1 MLKYILINVLLFA
14 FINSMVAQ
22 NKTTD
27 QRPNIIFILTD
38 DQPYDYL
45 SVTGNKV
52 ITTPNIDRLANEGTL
67 FTNAHI
73 TSPICMPSRVS
84 MLISQFERK
93 HGVNFNSAT
102 ALSEEAWQNSY
113 PMVMR
118 DAGYF
123 TAYIGKNHTPLG
135 KNGYKSMVMENS
147 FDYFYGGHRHLGFYP
162 KDRHKI
168 FRGAKKDTQ
177 IEIVEEAAFDVLDN
191 NDFRIEQ
198 AFKVMEGRPTD
209 QPFLIN
215 LCFNLPH
222 GASTSS
228 MQQRKSDDELY
239 KSFLR
244 DQEIP
249 LPENYIAKKDIKT
262 PKLPADLLRVEDRQN
277 IYDHVDTP
285 EMTKERLIRQY
296 QAMKG
301 IDRLIGHL
309 QEKLKELKLDK
320 NTIIVF
326 SSDHGLL
333 MGQYGLG
340 GKALLY
346 EYCTRVS
353 TIIYDPTIPKKKRV
367 PQTDALVQSI
377 DIAPTLL
384 AKAGIS
390 IPEVYQ
396 GKDLSPLLVN
406 KETEVRPYLFTE
418 NLWST
423 QFGNPRCEAV
433 QDKEWKYIRYYKN
446 ENFSAS
452 KRIQYAKAMG
462 INVNSVLYS
471 MTDKEIP
478 IYRSFVE
485 GPLNG
490 EIPVYEELYHLST
503 DPNEL
508 HNLAGDSF
516 YKEKL
521 QSLRKVWENEIKNAR
536 GEGQPLVE
544 RFTVESSFEFQKNP
558 SALIHD

>member
-1 MLKYILINVLLFA
+1 MNRLLIIFGCLLA
-14 FINSMVAQ
+14 CVSTSNAQ
-22 NKTTD
+22 KKSKE

-52 ITTPNIDRLANEGTL
+52 VKTPHIDRLANEGTL

-84 MLISQFERK
+84 MLMSQYERK

-118 DAGYF
+118 KAGYF

-168 FRGAKKDTQ
+168 FRGAENDTQ

-191 NDFRIEQ
+191 NEFRIKE

-222 GASTSS
+222 GASTST
-228 MQQRKSDDELY
+228 MQQREGDDEIY

-249 LPENYIAKKDIKT
+249 LPENYIAKKDIKA
-262 PKLPADLLRVEDRQN
+262 PKLPADLLRVEDRQT

-285 EMTKERLIRQY
+285 ELTKERLIRQY
-296 QAMKG
+296 QAMTG
-301 IDRLIGHL
+301 IDRLVGHL
-309 QEKLKELKLDK
+309 QDKLKELKLDK
-320 NTIIVF
+320 NTIIIF

-346 EYCTRVS
+346 EYCTKVS
-353 TIIYDPTIPKKKRV
+353 TIVYDPRIPKKKRV
-367 PQTDALVQSI
+367 HRNDALVQSI
-377 DIAPTLL
+377 DIAPTML
-384 AKAGIS
+384 ANAGID

-396 GKDLSPLLVN
+396 GRDVTPLLINEEAEFRSYV
-406 KETEVRPYLFTE
+406 FTE

-423 QFGNPRCEAV
+423 HFGNPRCEAV
-433 QDKEWKYIRYYKN
+433 QNQEWKYIRYYKN
-446 ENFSAS
+446 ETFSAS
-452 KRIQYAKAMG
+452 KRIKYAKALG
-462 INVNSVLYS
+462 INVNSVLYG
-471 MTDKEIP
+471 MNDKEIP
-478 IYRSFVE
+478 VYRSFAESSLE
-485 GPLNG
+485 G
-490 EIPVYEELYHLST
+490 EAPVYEELYHLSE

-508 HNLAGDSF
+508 NNLASDDQ
-516 YKEKL
+516 YKDKL
-521 QSLRKVWENEIKNAR
+521 EELRKAWDTEIKAAR
-536 GEGQPLVE
+536 GTGQPLVE
-544 RFTVESSFEFQKNP
+544 RFTTESAQEYKDKHP
-558 SALIHD
+558 ALIHD